1 MKDKLPKPK
10 ASTQD
15 HLDIEDILDDLVILR
30 TGWVAL
36 VLNTTAVNFD
46 LLSEI
51 EQDATI
57 YAYGA
62 FLNSLTFPI
71 EILIRSKKADISA
84 YFHALSEAEKVQP
97 NPDLKRQI
105 QKYEDF
111 IRTTVQQKMVLEKK
125 FYIVITHSVAGG
137 GRATGGGR
145 AVTAKDK
152 KQIIEAAKSALS
164 PRRDHVIKQL
174 ARLGL
179 GAKQLTSQELIELY
193 YDIYNP
199 APTGTQR
206 VILDSESYTAPMVEP
221 AIENPSPARME
232 QREEMPISG
241 PRENPGL
248 GSGGPHAEV
257 AVGQQES
264 VVEVGL
270 RPVPPRLDIGKA
282 EESENRNIG
291 GVGGQMQ
298 SGIANRQPV
307 GQSFQAQST
316 GAEQNFNQT
325 DSQSNALSELQK
337 AVAAASGLVTSTT
350 QLPAETQGSKADL
363 GDNTGGSGYNPGGSG
378 GVNI

>member
-125 FYIVITHSVAGG
+125 FYIVITHSVVGG
-137 GRATGGGR
+137 GRSTGGGK

-152 KQIIEAAKSALS
+152 RQIIETAKAALA

-221 AIENPSPARME
+221 AIENPSPARRE
-232 QREEMPISG
+232 QRQEMPNAG
-241 PRENPGL
+241 LRENPGF

-257 AVGQQES
+257 AVGQQEA

-270 RPVPPRLDIGKA
+270 RPVPPQAGMGASQEIVTNA
-282 EESENRNIG
+282 EPVSPA
-291 GVGGQMQ
+291 GQ
-298 SGIANRQPV
+298 G
-307 GQSFQAQST
+307 FQAQSAS
-316 GAEQNFNQT
+316 GEQNKGQPS
-325 DSQSNALSELQK
+325 SQSDALSELQK

-363 GDNTGGSGYNPGGSG
+363 GDNTGGSGYDAGGSG

>member
-164 PRRDHVIKQL
+164 PRRDHVVKQL

-257 AVGQQES
+257 AVGQQEA

-270 RPVPPRLDIGKA
+270 RPVPPQAGMGAGQGIVTNA
-282 EESENRNIG
+282 EPVSPAGQGFQVQSAG
-291 GVGGQMQ
+291 G
-298 SGIANRQPV
+298 
-307 GQSFQAQST
+307 
-316 GAEQNFNQT
+316 EQNKGLPSAQP
-325 DSQSNALSELQK
+325 DALSELQK
-337 AVAAASGLVTSTT
+337 AVAAASGMVANT
-350 QLPAETQGSKADL
+350 PQGTAAAQSPIADL
-363 GDNTGGSGYNPGGSG
+363 DNNTDGGSGYNPGGSG